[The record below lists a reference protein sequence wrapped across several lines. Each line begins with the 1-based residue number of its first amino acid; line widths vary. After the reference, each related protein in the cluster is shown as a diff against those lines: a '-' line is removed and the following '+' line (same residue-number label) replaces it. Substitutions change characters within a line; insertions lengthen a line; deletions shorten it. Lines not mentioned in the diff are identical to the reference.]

1 MLTAIGDVMRE
12 AFKRNWITTRDGNCS
27 VRKKKTKALYITP
40 SGVRKNVI
48 YPESIIKLPISED
61 NNLMLPD
68 EVNPSG
74 ELDMHWLLQRAHGK
88 TRCVLHLHPTYT
100 IAAMLA
106 GWDLH
111 ELAKE
116 FPEVHRYTKVAHNVP
131 TLPAISEELAMATY
145 LKMTEDGEQYD
156 IVGQDRHG
164 VCAIGENPWD
174 AFEHVERLEHICK
187 MALAANYHPPV
198 KQKIKKFFEIS

>member
-1 MLTAIGDVMRE
+1 MITAIGDVMRE
-12 AFKRNWITTRDGNCS
+12 AYARNWITTRDGNCS
-27 VRKKKTKALYITP
+27 LKRRGQNKLYITP

-48 YPESIIKLPISED
+48 FPESILRLKIKDGGLI
-61 NNLMLPD
+61 LPD
-68 EVNPSG
+68 DVNPSG

-145 LKMTEDGEQYD
+145 LKMTEDGEEFD

-164 VCAIGENPWD
+164 VCAIGSNPWD
-174 AFEHVERLEHICK
+174 AFEHIERLEHICK
-187 MALAANYHPPV
+187 MALAARHKPPV
-198 KQKIKKFFEIS
+198 GQKIKKFLEIT